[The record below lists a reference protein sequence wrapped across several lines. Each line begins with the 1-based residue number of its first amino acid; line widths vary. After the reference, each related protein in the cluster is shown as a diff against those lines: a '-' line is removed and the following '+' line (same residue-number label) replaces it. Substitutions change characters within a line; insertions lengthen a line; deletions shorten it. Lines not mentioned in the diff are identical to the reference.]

1 MGIAILH
8 WDMTD
13 LVLFRI
19 FSIVRLHNGTITEFN
34 IDGYP
39 SNEDPKTNQFAP

>member
-13 LVLFRI
+13 LVLFRT